1 MYSLRVLPSKILAL
15 LLYFAVAT
23 VIGTVVA
30 FFVVPMRSLGAD
42 SWKIATA
49 LMGSYI
55 GGCKL
60 CETLLASCFIFN
72 FFFPE
77 TLKFR
82 PIDVCSPTLFLL
94 LHIMTHSLS
103 RLLVSDEHTS
113 LTLKKPAYL
122 G

>member
-1 MYSLRVLPSKILAL
+1 MYSLAVLPSKILAL

-82 PIDVCSPTLFLL
+82 PIDVCSPTLISSFAYYDAFL
-94 LHIMTHSLS
+94 IQITCI
-103 RLLVSDEHTS
+103 R
-113 LTLKKPAYL
+113 
-122 G
+122 